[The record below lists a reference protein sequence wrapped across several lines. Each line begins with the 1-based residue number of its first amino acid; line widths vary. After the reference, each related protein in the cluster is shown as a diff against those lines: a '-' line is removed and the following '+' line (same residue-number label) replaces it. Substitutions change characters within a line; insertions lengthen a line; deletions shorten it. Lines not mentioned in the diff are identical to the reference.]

1 MRHATIRFRTHEPD
15 YSDLPNVEH
24 KWDASVYGDVEEEL
38 PYKAPPPL
46 GKQVILTHYVDAN
59 LYHNVLTGRSVTG
72 VLHFLNG
79 TPIDWYAK
87 KQATV
92 ESATYGSELLAA
104 RTCVEQIID
113 LRHTLQYLGVPVI
126 EMSQMFGD
134 NKTVVDSATK
144 IHAKLHKR
152 HTALSFHRVR
162 KAMAAGF
169 IGFHHIPG
177 SCNPAD
183 VLTKHWSYACVWS
196 MLQPLLFWQG
206 DTANIVGQ

>member
-1 MRHATIRFRTHEPD
+1 
-15 YSDLPNVEH
+15 
-24 KWDASVYGDVEEEL
+24 
-38 PYKAPPPL
+38 
-46 GKQVILTHYVDAN
+46 VILTHSVDAN
-59 LYHNVLTGRSVTG
+59 LYNNALIGRSVTG
-72 VLHFLNG
+72 VLHFING
-79 TPIDWYAK
+79 TPIDWYSK

-92 ESATYGSELLAA
+92 KSATYGSEFVAA

-126 EMSQMFGD
+126 KMSQMFRD

-144 IHAKLHKR
+144 IHTKLHKI
-152 HTALSFHRVR
+152 HAALSFHCVR
-162 KAMAAGF
+162 NAMAAGF
-169 IGFHHIPG
+169 IGSHHIPG
-177 SCNPAD
+177 ARNPAD

>member
-1 MRHATIRFRTHEPD
+1 
-15 YSDLPNVEH
+15 
-24 KWDASVYGDVEEEL
+24 
-38 PYKAPPPL
+38 
-46 GKQVILTHYVDAN
+46 
-59 LYHNVLTGRSVTG
+59 
-72 VLHFLNG
+72 
-79 TPIDWYAK
+79 
-87 KQATV
+87 
-92 ESATYGSELLAA
+92 
-104 RTCVEQIID
+104 
-113 LRHTLQYLGVPVI
+113 
-126 EMSQMFGD
+126 MSQMFGD

-183 VLTKHWSYACVWS
+183 VLTKHWLYACIWY

>member
-1 MRHATIRFRTHEPD
+1 
-15 YSDLPNVEH
+15 
-24 KWDASVYGDVEEEL
+24 
-38 PYKAPPPL
+38 
-46 GKQVILTHYVDAN
+46 VILTHSVDAN

-72 VLHFLNG
+72 VIHFLNG
-79 TPIDWYAK
+79 TPIDWYSK
-87 KQATV
+87 KHSTAL
-92 ESATYGSELLAA
+92 SATYGSEFVAA

-113 LRHTLQYLGVPVI
+113 LHHTLRYLGVRVI

-134 NKTVVDSATK
+134 NKTVVDCATK
-144 IHAKLHKR
+144 IFAKLHKR

-177 SCNPAD
+177 SRNPAD

-196 MLQPLLFWQG
+196 MLQPLLLWQG
-206 DTANIVGQ
+206 DTANMVGQ

>member
-1 MRHATIRFRTHEPD
+1 VGP
-15 YSDLPNVEH
+15 
-24 KWDASVYGDVEEEL
+24 
-38 PYKAPPPL
+38 
-46 GKQVILTHYVDAN
+46 
-59 LYHNVLTGRSVTG
+59 RSVTG

-79 TPIDWYAK
+79 TPIDWYSK

-92 ESATYGSELLAA
+92 ESDTYGSEFVAA

-134 NKTVVDSATK
+134 NKTVDDSATK

-152 HTALSFHRVR
+152 HTALLFHRVR
-162 KAMAAGF
+162 EAIAAGF
-169 IGFHHIPG
+169 IGFHNIPG

-183 VLTKHWSYACVWS
+183 VLTKHWSYPW
-196 MLQPLLFWQG
+196 LLG
-206 DTANIVGQ
+206 

>member
-1 MRHATIRFRTHEPD
+1 MGQTNLQLPLSDKACGRFCTHEPNN
-15 YSDLPNVEH
+15 SDLPNVKH

-59 LYHNVLTGRSVTG
+59 LYHSVLTRRSVTG
-72 VLHFLNG
+72 VLHFLNQA
-79 TPIDWYAK
+79 PIDLYSK

-92 ESATYGSELLAA
+92 ESATYGSEFVAA

-113 LRHTLQYLGVPVI
+113 LRHTLWYLGVPVF

-152 HTALSFHRVR
+152 HAALSFHRVC

-183 VLTKHWSYACVWS
+183 VLTKHWS
-196 MLQPLLFWQG
+196 
-206 DTANIVGQ
+206 